1 MVTFALVRDEFHAT
15 DIVVCNLECCLYRPP
30 GGHVDEHQGFFA
42 DPRVAG
48 KAVRSVAIE
57 AAIMASIAQ
66 LDEVGVAHTGAG
78 ANRTLARAPGILT
91 QDGVRFGF
99 VQRSSV
105 YWP

>member
-1 MVTFALVRDEFHAT
+1 M
-15 DIVVCNLECCLYRPP
+15 P
-30 GGHVDEHQGFFA
+30 GEHRGFFA

-48 KAVRSVAIE
+48 EAVRSVAIE
-57 AAIMASIAQ
+57 AAAIMASIAQ